1 MFCRYCG
8 NQVHDDS
15 VFCSKCGKRLKE
27 APETQAQAQ
36 PQPQPQP
43 RYQPQQ
49 PPQPQPQFQPRA
61 QAQPRP
67 RPVPAAGGL
76 PEFLKGH
83 KAAVIAACAVL
94 VVVCGFAV
102 SSMGH
107 SDPPASARPSSGGSS
122 SQKSSSVAVEPA
134 AAEAILVADPGPFF
148 DVEPDEV
155 EEDGD
160 GFRYTYTMALSHT
173 IIDEYL
179 DVLAVHYDL
188 EPSDTRT
195 SASEGQ
201 YSFDIPLEMKVE
213 YNHSKSSMVLT
224 LTCGEGV
231 QLEDSGV
238 ESSHPGWEDTAIPHS
253 PGSSASSKA
262 PAASSKASSPAS
274 SPASSKS
281 SSSGSS
287 KASGGKV
294 SKSSTAVPDLGKFLG
309 VPQSPTETKNYFP
322 YDIDDQKGIKSVDE
336 WRELLTGSYNFKE
349 TKHTTDDFTKV
360 ASSRGLICDKYYFD
374 YTGGAGIE
382 GKEWPAAGQKADI
395 FLMINY
401 YTQDDCYG
409 ISIRLADGLTLEDSG
424 KKASDPPN
432 HKDVTGG
439 GGGSE
444 SGGSSGGT
452 NIPEFAK
459 QDCPICKGTKKC
471 QTCGGRGYLYSH
483 ASHKYDRNCTDCYN
497 CSGKCRYCNGTGKR

>member
-8 NQVHDDS
+8 NRVHDDA
-15 VFCSKCGKRLKE
+15 VFCSKCGKRLKA
-27 APETQAQAQ
+27 APE

-43 RYQPQQ
+43 RPT
-49 PPQPQPQFQPRA
+49 
-61 QAQPRP
+61 
-67 RPVPAAGGL
+67 PAAGRL

-83 KAAVIAACAVL
+83 KAAAIAACAAL
-94 VVVCGFAV
+94 VVVCVVVV

-107 SDPPASARPSSGGSS
+107 SDPPASSRPGSGGGS
-122 SQKSSSVAVEPA
+122 SQKSSSSVAAKPVS
-134 AAEAILVADPGPFF
+134 AETILVADPGPFF
-148 DVEPDEV
+148 DVEPDNI
-155 EEDGD
+155 EEMGD
-160 GFRYTYTMALSHT
+160 GQVLTYTMALSHT

-179 DVLAVHYDL
+179 DILAVHYDL
-188 EPSDTRT
+188 EPSDTQK
-195 SASEGQ
+195 SMSEYQ
-201 YSFDIPLEMKVE
+201 YFFDIPLVMKVE
-213 YNHSKSSMVLT
+213 YNHSKSNMVLT

-253 PGSSASSKA
+253 PGSSGSSKA
-262 PAASSKASSPAS
+262 PAASSKASSSAS
-274 SPASSKS
+274 TKPS

-294 SKSSTAVPDLGKFLG
+294 SKFSTAVPDLGKFLG

-349 TKHTTDDFTKV
+349 SGHSTEDFTKV
-360 ASSRGLICDKYYFD
+360 SSTRGLICDRYYFD
-374 YTGGAGIE
+374 YTGSASIE
-382 GKEWPAAGQKADI
+382 SKKWAAADQKADI
-395 FLMINY
+395 FMMINY

-409 ISIRLADGLTLEDSG
+409 IAILLADGLTLEDSG

-444 SGGSSGGT
+444 SGGSSGGV

-459 QDCPICKGTKKC
+459 LDCSICKGTKKC
-471 QTCGGRGYLYSH
+471 QTCNGRGYLFSS
-483 ASHKYDRNCTDCYN
+483 ASGKYDRNCTDCYN

>member
-8 NQVHDDS
+8 NQIPDTAR
-15 VFCSKCGKRLKE
+15 FCSQCGKPVAKPG
-27 APETQAQAQ
+27 AATQ
-36 PQPQPQP
+36 PQPQPKP
-43 RYQPQQ
+43 K
-49 PPQPQPQFQPRA
+49 PQPQPKP
-61 QAQPRP
+61 QPRP
-67 RPVPAAGGL
+67 TPTAGGL
-76 PEFLKGH
+76 SEFLKGH
-83 KAAVIAACAVL
+83 KAVAIAACAVL
-94 VVVCGFAV
+94 VVVCGFVV

-107 SDPPASARPSSGGSS
+107 SDPPASSRSGSGGSS
-122 SQKSSSVAVEPA
+122 SQKSGSSVAAKPA
-134 AAEAILVADPGPFF
+134 AAKVILVADPAPFF

-160 GFRYTYTMALSHT
+160 GSRYHYTMALSHT

-188 EPSDTRT
+188 EPSDTET
-195 SASEGQ
+195 SMYEAR
-201 YSFDIPLEMKVE
+201 YSFDIPLEIAVE
-213 YNHSKSSMVLT
+213 YNNPRSNMVLT

-238 ESSHPGWEDTAIPHS
+238 ESSHPGWKSTAIPHS
-253 PGSSASSKA
+253 SGSGSSKAPATSSKASSSASSKA
-262 PAASSKASSPAS
+262 PASSSKP
-274 SPASSKS
+274 S

-309 VPQSPTETKNYFP
+309 VPQTPTETKNYFP
-322 YDIDDQKGIKSVDE
+322 YDIDDEKGIKSVDE

-349 TKHTTDDFTKV
+349 TGHSTDDFTKV
-360 ASSRGLICDKYYFD
+360 SSKGLICYTYYFD
-374 YTGGAGIE
+374 YTGSAKIE
-382 GKEWPAAGQKADI
+382 GKEWPAADQKADV
-395 FLMINY
+395 FLLVNY
-401 YTQDDCYG
+401 YTTEDHYG

-432 HKDVTGG
+432 HKDVSG

-444 SGGSSGGT
+444 SGGGSGGS

-483 ASHKYDRNCTDCYN
+483 ASGKYDRNCTDCHN
-497 CSGKCRYCNGTGKR
+497 HDGKCTYCNGTGKR